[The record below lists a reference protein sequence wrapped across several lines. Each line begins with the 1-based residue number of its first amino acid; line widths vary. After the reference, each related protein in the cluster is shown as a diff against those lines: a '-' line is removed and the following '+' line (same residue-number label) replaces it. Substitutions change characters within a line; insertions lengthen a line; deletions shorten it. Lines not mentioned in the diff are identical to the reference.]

1 MQWRRFVMYFF
12 STSSNNQAKC
22 KGTVETDKIDS
33 KGLKN
38 GIDATNIRKWYRKI
52 FHKDGRSKK
61 RVLVLV

>member
-1 MQWRRFVMYFF
+1 MYFF